1 MLRIVNIR
9 TTAPMV
15 KPLETLVAKKLR
27 CKTQDIERIIIVRR
41 SVDARRKPH
50 IYFVFT
56 VDVVL
61 RHEEMYWKRCRD
73 HKDIRKL
80 TIEEEP
86 PIIVG
91 QKPMM
96 KRPVVIGT
104 GPAGLAAA
112 LELSRL
118 GYKPLVLERGQDVD
132 TRTAD
137 IENFWNKGIFKASS
151 NVQFGEGGAGTF
163 SDGKLTT
170 RVHHPLIPRILQ
182 MFIHAGAPDEIAYAY
197 NPHVGTDIL
206 RNVVKNMRKT
216 IEKQGGQVRFGSC
229 VTSIEIEHGN
239 VTAVIVNG
247 TERIPADIVILGIGH
262 SARDTFSMLY
272 ENGVTMEQKDF
283 AIGVRIEHDQD
294 LIDHSQYGCSAAA
307 LGLDAADYALVYHNK
322 EGRSCYSFC
331 MCPGGV
337 VVAAASEEGRVVTNG
352 MSLYKRDSG
361 VANSALVVNVTA
373 ADIGG
378 DSPLAGVEFQRRYEE
393 LAFRAGGSN
402 YHAPAQTVGDF
413 LGRTGE
419 GKMQSYA
426 SYKPGITWADLHEV
440 LPGFVTDT
448 LADALPWFGRKIHGF
463 DDNNAVMTGVE
474 TRTSSP
480 VRIIRDDTRQAVGTA
495 GLYPV
500 GEGAGYAG
508 GIMSAFLDGLETAIA
523 IIQIYKPLEGQ

>member
-9 TTAPMV
+9 TAAPMV
-15 KPLETLVAKKLR
+15 KPLEAIVAKKLR
-27 CKTQDIERIIIVRR
+27 CNVRDIEKLIIVRR
-41 SVDARRKPH
+41 SVDARRKPQ

-56 VDVVL
+56 VDVAL
-61 RHEEMYWKRCRD
+61 SHEDMYWKRCRD

-86 PIIVG
+86 PIIPG
-91 QKPMM
+91 ETYLST
-96 KRPVVIGT
+96 RPIVIGT
-104 GPAGLAAA
+104 GPSGLAAA

-137 IENFWNKGIFKASS
+137 IESFWNTGSFKASS

-182 MFIHAGAPDEIAYAY
+182 MFIQAGAPEEIAYAY

-216 IEKQGGQVRFGSC
+216 IEAQGGEVRFGSC
-229 VTSIEIEHGN
+229 VTSIEVEQGK
-239 VTAVIVNG
+239 VKAVIVNG
-247 TERIPADIVILGIGH
+247 NERIPADLVILGIGH

-272 ENGVTMEQKDF
+272 EKGVHLERKDF
-283 AIGVRIEHDQD
+283 AIGVRIEHDQHV
-294 LIDHSQYGCSAAA
+294 IDHSQYGCSAAE

-337 VVAAASEEGRVVTNG
+337 VVAAASEEGGIVTNG

-361 VANSALVVNVTA
+361 VANSALVVNVTSD
-373 ADIGG
+373 DIGG

-393 LAFRAGGSN
+393 LAFRIGGSN
-402 YHAPAQTVGDF
+402 YHAPAQRVGDF

-419 GKMQSYA
+419 GKMTSFA

-440 LPGFVTDT
+440 LPDFVTTT
-448 LADALPWFGRKIHGF
+448 LSEALPWFGRKIHGF

-480 VRIIRDDTRQAVGTA
+480 VRIVRGDDRQAVETT